1 MSGSKLIEHQNLR
14 DKIYLYIKEAIL
26 NHDLREGERINLD
39 AVASE
44 TGVSKTPLREALVRL
59 EREGFVVSV
68 PRGGTFVREISDKEM
83 RETYEIREA
92 LEGLAVRLAAK
103 RMDRDKLDELAENCR
118 GFERALLE
126 KDIRLCHQN
135 DLRFHRILVEA
146 SGNERLAVMMETVH
160 RYFSILISRNPEYWS
175 RADASLHDHLAI
187 LEALSRGDGDR
198 AARILG
204 EHIKRG
210 KESLFR

>member
-44 TGVSKTPLREALVRL
+44 AGVSKTPLREAMVRL

-68 PRGGTFVREISDKEM
+68 PRGGTFVREISEKEM

-92 LEGLAVRLAAK
+92 LEALAVRLAAK
-103 RMDRDKLDELAENCR
+103 RLDREKLDELAETCR
-118 GFERALLE
+118 SFERALLE

-135 DLRFHRILVEA
+135 DLRFHRLLAEA
-146 SGNERLAVMMETVH
+146 SGNERLTVMMETVH
-160 RYFSILISRNPEYWS
+160 RHFSILISRNPEYWS
-175 RADASLHDHLAI
+175 RADTSLRDHFAI
-187 LEALSRGDGDR
+187 LEALSKGDGDG
-198 AARILG
+198 AAQILG

-210 KESLFR
+210 KEFLF